1 MKRWACLA
9 TAILLFSAGSLS
21 GASFTIISTID
32 ISGVVPGG
40 GEGVVFNP
48 NTGTLFVTQTDGVG
62 STIYQLTTAGALVG
76 TPFTVPL
83 ESVEGISMAPNGVNL
98 LLTNSTSGGGV
109 FEYTTSGNP
118 VPSGTNIVTDPPSG
132 DADGVV
138 YHPGTN
144 TIFVADDLDERIYEF
159 SLTGNLLGSFST
171 EDPPFPSAFDEPEGI
186 AVDPVTGNLLIVDD
200 SGGTRRLWEATVTG
214 ALVTS
219 FYLGGDPEGI
229 TVDPA
234 TRRFYVVDDR
244 NELLIV
250 GQISDIPEPSMLSLV
265 GLGLVG
271 LGLARWR
278 RRRKGES

>member
-1 MKRWACLA
+1 MTRGAYLV
-9 TAILLFSAGSLS
+9 TVTLLFAVGSLS

-48 NTGTLFVTQTDGVG
+48 NTGTLFVTQTDGAG
-62 STIYQLTTAGALVG
+62 STIYQLSTAGALIG
-76 TPFTVPL
+76 TPFTVSL
-83 ESVEGISMAPNGVNL
+83 EYVEGIAMAPNGVNL
-98 LLTNSTSGGGV
+98 LLTNSDSGGGV
-109 FEYTTSGNP
+109 FEYTTSGSP
-118 VPSGTNIVTDPPSG
+118 VAGGTSFVTDPPSS

-138 YHPGTN
+138 YHPVTGTV
-144 TIFVADDLDERIYEF
+144 FVADDTDEMIYEF
-159 SLTGNLLGSFST
+159 SLAGTLLNSFST
-171 EDPPFPSAFDEPEGI
+171 ENPPFPSSFDEPEGI

-200 SGGTRRLWEATVTG
+200 SGGTSRLWEATTG
-214 ALVTS
+214 GGLVTS

-234 TRRFYVVDDR
+234 TRRFYVVDDN

-265 GLGLVG
+265 GIGLVG
-271 LGLARWR
+271 LGLGRWR
-278 RRRKGES
+278 RRWKGES